1 VSDRTIATKAVG
13 VNATASTSVPPAGP
27 SSVGEV
33 GEPSALYEKI
43 LSVSFRVK
51 NTGALAGNEVSQLY
65 LGFPS
70 AYGEPPKMLRGFAQT
85 MLAREQT
92 KTVIIPLRQKD
103 VSVWDVVSQQWV
115 SSSRTIHLE
124 GTVQL

>member
-1 VSDRTIATKAVG
+1 
-13 VNATASTSVPPAGP
+13 
-27 SSVGEV
+27 
-33 GEPSALYEKI
+33 
-43 LSVSFRVK
+43 VK

-124 GTVQL
+124 GTFQL